1 MNRKVSR
8 KSIIAI
14 VMDLMWLCLLMGLSA
29 FNPSEYKVVF
39 VVMTIVHIGLLITW
53 IKSHGNVF
61 NYFSIILL
69 LSYIYY
75 FGQYLLV
82 FFDIENKRQ
91 FTILNTYTPTTI
103 NRAAIYLEVNMV
115 VLHAFTVL
123 FKKTVK
129 NLTDDSSEYKGR
141 KVNINVFR
149 YVSLALLIVSFAC
162 EFFLLIFKIKLN
174 VTQGYGVALNTN
186 YSGAGAFSHIV
197 NFGSTLFLPALF
209 ASFVSTKGK
218 RKSTVFVWTIYI
230 VFIALYFMSGS
241 RFEAVVSLAGVCL
254 YYNCYCKKIDLKK
267 LVLIALFGVAVL
279 YVCSLLSNV
288 RRITNY

>member
-39 VVMTIVHIGLLITW
+39 VIMTIVHIGLLITW

-129 NLTDDSSEYKGR
+129 NLTDYSSEYNGR

-149 YVSLALLIVSFAC
+149 YV
-162 EFFLLIFKIKLN
+162 
-174 VTQGYGVALNTN
+174 
-186 YSGAGAFSHIV
+186 
-197 NFGSTLFLPALF
+197 
-209 ASFVSTKGK
+209 
-218 RKSTVFVWTIYI
+218 
-230 VFIALYFMSGS
+230 
-241 RFEAVVSLAGVCL
+241 
-254 YYNCYCKKIDLKK
+254 
-267 LVLIALFGVAVL
+267 
-279 YVCSLLSNV
+279 
-288 RRITNY
+288 